1 MQPKLDQRD
10 ERVNQFFYV
19 FAMSAFPS
27 GELLVF
33 ETHPINSVL
42 HGNGY
47 GIIVSSAS
55 EYGILEWVMQ
65 HLQNANVSHSSIPP
79 IYGDCKSSKEWVSQI
94 LVISY
99 FQIFTNIFQRFQV
112 IWVLLGSWVLVFQ
125 YASFSLHHRFILF
138 FTVSFI
144 IKSMEQP
151 WVLLQLLSLLTSSW
165 AFTNLS
171 GY

>member
-1 MQPKLDQRD
+1 M
-10 ERVNQFFYV
+10 

-65 HLQNANVSHSSIPP
+65 HLQNANVSHSSMPP
-79 IYGDCKSSKEWVSQI
+79 IYGDCKSSKEWVSQM

-99 FQIFTNIFQRFQV
+99 FQIFTNIFQRF
-112 IWVLLGSWVLVFQ
+112 
-125 YASFSLHHRFILF
+125 
-138 FTVSFI
+138 
-144 IKSMEQP
+144 
-151 WVLLQLLSLLTSSW
+151 
-165 AFTNLS
+165 
-171 GY
+171 